1 VGQYACDLLNSV
13 RREFAAASPTAAR
26 NGLIAP
32 TYLMR
37 PNELTV
43 QQLAERL
50 RVSTHVVYYWIDR
63 RVVEAR
69 KLDGRGAWWITLDAS
84 KEHNLQDWVRTS
96 GHLKP
101 QHSNTQL

>member
-1 VGQYACDLLNSV
+1 
-13 RREFAAASPTAAR
+13 
-26 NGLIAP
+26 
-32 TYLMR
+32 M
-37 PNELTV
+37 
-43 QQLAERL
+43 
-50 RVSTHVVYYWIDR
+50 HVVYYWIDR

-84 KEHNLQDWVRTS
+84 KEHKLQDWVRTS